1 MAAEPAGTA
10 EPAPAAAG
18 PLVGVD
24 LERLTPYLD
33 AAVGLAGPLTATLI
47 QGGRSNLTY
56 RLTDGRADWVLRRPP
71 VGHVLPTA
79 HDMARE
85 YKVMDALHGTAVP
98 VPGPVLLCQD
108 HDVLG
113 ADFYVMERVDGPVL
127 RSADDTRGLAPEV
140 AARCARD
147 LVDVLVTLHT
157 TDPAVL
163 EGFGRPDGFVA
174 RQVSRWAR
182 QWSLSAT
189 RELPG
194 IDELVRRLTRAVPPA
209 QRAVVVHGDY
219 RLDNVIFVPDRQGE
233 PGGGIAAVID
243 WEMST
248 LGDPLTDL
256 GLMLVYWDEITENV
270 TGTRHAV
277 AANPG
282 FPDRAALAEAYASA
296 SGLDL
301 SALHFY
307 VAFGYFKLAVIAE
320 GIHSRYLAG
329 QTVGENFEKAGPAV
343 PDLVQSGLTAL
354 RTGLD

>member
-1 MAAEPAGTA
+1 MAADAHADAGSVS
-10 EPAPAAAG
+10 AG
-18 PLVGVD
+18 LVGVD
-24 LERLTPYLD
+24 LDRLTPYLE
-33 AAVGLAGPLTATLI
+33 AALGLAGRLRASLI
-47 QGGRSNLTY
+47 AGGRSNLTY
-56 RLTDGRADWVLRRPP
+56 RLTDGRGDWVLRRPP

-85 YKVMDALHGTAVP
+85 YRVIDALHGTGVP
-98 VPGPVLLCQD
+98 VPGPVVLCQD
-108 HDVLG
+108 PDILG
-113 ADFYVMERVDGPVL
+113 ADFYVMERVEGPVL
-127 RSADDTRGLAPEV
+127 RGADDTRDLAPDV
-140 AARCARD
+140 AARCARH
-147 LVDVLVTLHT
+147 LVDVLVSLHT

-163 EGFGRPDGFVA
+163 EGFGRPEGFVA

-194 IDELVRRLTRAVPPA
+194 IDELVRRLELAVPQA
-209 QRAVVVHGDY
+209 QRVSVVHGDY
-219 RLDNVIFVPDRQGE
+219 RLDNVIFAPGEQGE
-233 PGGGIAAVID
+233 PAGIAAVID

-277 AANPG
+277 SANPG
-282 FPDRAALAEAYASA
+282 FPGRRELADAYARA

-301 SALHFY
+301 SALDFY

-320 GIHSRYLAG
+320 GIHSRFLAG
-329 QTVGENFEKAGPAV
+329 QTVGEGFEKAGTAV
-343 PDLVQSGLTAL
+343 PALVDSGLATL
-354 RTGLD
+354 RSSEWS

>member
-1 MAAEPAGTA
+1 MPNL
-10 EPAPAAAG
+10 AAAGAGLMGSGIAQVG

-33 AAVGLAGPLTATLI
+33 TAVGLAGPLTATLI

-85 YKVMDALHGTAVP
+85 YKVIDALHRTAVP

-108 HDVLG
+108 HEVLG

-127 RSADDTRGLAPEV
+127 RSADDTRDLAPEV

-147 LVDVLVTLHT
+147 LVGVLVTLHT

-174 RQVSRWAR
+174 RQVSRWTR

-194 IDELVRRLTRAVPPA
+194 INELVRRLERAVPPA
-209 QRAVVVHGDY
+209 QRASVVHGDY
-219 RLDNVIFVPDRQGE
+219 RLDNVIFAPGGQDE
-233 PGGGIAAVID
+233 PGGITAVID

-282 FPDRAALAEAYASA
+282 FPDRAALAETYASV

-307 VAFGYFKLAVIAE
+307 IAFGYFKLAVIAE

-329 QTVGENFEKAGPAV
+329 QTVGEGFEKAGPTV
-343 PDLVQSGLTAL
+343 PDLIESGLAAL
-354 RTGLD
+354 NDY